1 VTKGFPFGKSSAPL
15 WIAAGNPCRTRKQ
28 KERDRFLMAIY
39 GYVRCSTDDQTIMQQ
54 MDALR
59 AAKCDRIFKDKF
71 IRATAKNRPALLAVR
86 KALKPG
92 DTFMVTAID
101 RAFRSTA
108 EAIAFLDDVMGDSVT
123 FRSLA
128 QSIDTRTPEGRK
140 WYIDSAN
147 QAEYERA
154 VISRRTR
161 EQMAAAK
168 RRGKKFGRPKKL
180 TPKKVLW
187 ARKALTGKK
196 ARSPSHVAKQL
207 KVSLRTLN
215 RALAENPAKTRS
227 SRRSYS

>member
-1 VTKGFPFGKSSAPL
+1 
-15 WIAAGNPCRTRKQ
+15 
-28 KERDRFLMAIY
+28 MAIY
-39 GYVRCSTDDQTIMQQ
+39 GYVRCSTDRQTIMQQ

-59 AAKCDRIFKDKF
+59 AAGCDRIFKDKA
-71 IRATAKNRPALLAVR
+71 IRATAKKRPALVAVR
-86 KALKPG
+86 EALKPG
-92 DTFMVTAID
+92 DTFVVTAID

-108 EAIAFLDDVMGDSVT
+108 DAIAFLDEVMRNGVT

-140 WYIDSAN
+140 WYIDAAN
-147 QAEYERA
+147 SAEYERA

-180 TPKKVLW
+180 DRKKIQW

-196 ARSPSHVAKQL
+196 AKLPSHVAKQL
-207 KVSLRTLN
+207 NVSLRTLE
-215 RALAENPAKTRS
+215 RALAGKPAKAASSQRS
-227 SRRSYS
+227 RS